1 MLLKAGWSRRRV
13 LHLAGLVLAAAPRAA
28 FAHARLDHSAP
39 SAGSSLRAAPKE
51 VSIWFSEA
59 LEPSF
64 SAIEVRAADGKQ
76 VDQHDAHLDPQNKKL
91 MRVTLSPVPKGAYK
105 VAWRALSVDTHKSDG
120 SFEFKVTG

>member
-1 MLLKAGWSRRRV
+1 MLTKAGLSRRRV
-13 LHLAGLVLAAAPRAA
+13 LCLTGVTFALVPGVAH
-28 FAHARLDHSAP
+28 AHARLDHSAP

-59 LEPSF
+59 LEASF
-64 SAIEVRAADGKQ
+64 STIEVRAADGKQ

-91 MRVTLSPVPKGAYK
+91 MRVTLAELPAGAYK
-105 VAWRALSVDTHKSDG
+105 VSWRTLSVDTHKSDG